1 MDSAFASCW
10 MDVTLMEAG
19 IGCSARRIHQCRVQ
33 YLGIVAVSGCCIML
47 RKTFYAMLTVILM
60 IGAGSAQ
67 ENKPGLP
74 GYTNILR
81 TPLERNNDKEID
93 SAYQSAKKVIPA
105 DTKKKN
111 LIRGAMSA
119 QSQQRQPKTNN
130 IEWQLPAA
138 SRRRGLLR
146 FSTGPRRLITVSF
159 CRL

>member
-1 MDSAFASCW
+1 
-10 MDVTLMEAG
+10 
-19 IGCSARRIHQCRVQ
+19 
-33 YLGIVAVSGCCIML
+33 ML

-105 DTKKKN
+105 DTKKEKSDPWGDV
-111 LIRGAMSA
+111 R
-119 QSQQRQPKTNN
+119 P
-130 IEWQLPAA
+130 EPAA
-138 SRRRGLLR
+138 AAKNKQH
-146 FSTGPRRLITVSF
+146 
-159 CRL
+159 